1 MEQIYEWYQKPE
13 RKGWEQFLIL
23 LGLFC
28 AGLLTAFLAAG
39 ILMLT
44 YYGFSGLRSI
54 DASHIPYSIMI
65 LLAVI
70 QDVFLFALPAILFG
84 KIVQRRKDFLY
95 ANKKSRSW
103 FWIVAVVIAFAAL
116 PVSDLLGT
124 LTEKIP
130 LSHNWTAYF
139 KQKEKDYYDE
149 VSMILN
155 FKSISYLIVSII
167 MIALLPAIA
176 EELFFRGALQ
186 QVMIKWTNSVAAG
199 IVISAVIFSAFHF
212 SYYGFLSRA
221 MLGVVLGIVY
231 YYGKNIWLNILMHF
245 INNASAIIG
254 YYLTFGSKPL
264 DFDSLNND
272 NNSSPWY
279 VQLIGVVVL
288 ITVLNVFIKKS
299 KQPITNHTS

>member
-1 MEQIYEWYQKPE
+1 MEQVYKWYQKPE
-13 RKGWEQFLIL
+13 RKGWEQLLIL

-28 AGLLTAFLAAG
+28 AGLLIAFLAAG
-39 ILMLT
+39 IVMLA

-54 DASHIPYSIMI
+54 DAGHIPYSIMI

-95 ANKKSRSW
+95 VNRKSQAW
-103 FWIVAVVIAFAAL
+103 FWIAAIVLAFAAL

-130 LSHNWTAYF
+130 LSHNWAVYF
-139 KQKEKDYYDE
+139 KQKEKDYFDE

-155 FKSISYLIVSII
+155 FTSISYLIVSVI

-186 QVMIKWTNSVAAG
+186 QLMIKWTNSAVAG
-199 IVISAVIFSAFHF
+199 IIITAVIFSAFHF

-221 MLGVVLGIVY
+221 MLGAVLGIVY

-254 YYLTFGSKPL
+254 YYLMFGNKPL
-264 DFDSLNND
+264 DFDTLYKD

-288 ITVLNVFIKKS
+288 IAVMNIFIRKT
-299 KQPITNHTS
+299 KQIPNHTS